1 MGGGARV
8 RAVMGRF
15 LETGRKQPCG
25 TKSHATEQIVTP
37 KRVLQSSLAVNT
49 HISSTPL
56 FSSRAVSCIF
66 HGVSYPLS
74 HSYIKGSE
82 DKKPDFENIILLK
95 IDPLI
100 LTTSLAGRERFSIN
114 YFNVLCKRNFLT
126 SPPQNF
132 SARII
137 IQGP

>member
-1 MGGGARV
+1 MGDGAGV

-25 TKSHATEQIVTP
+25 TKSHATEQTVTP

-95 IDPLI
+95 IYSLF
-100 LTTSLAGRERFSIN
+100 LTTSSAEREKLSIN
-114 YFNVLCKRNFLT
+114 YFNALCKTRT
-126 SPPQNF
+126 CSPP
-132 SARII
+132 
-137 IQGP
+137 PDW